1 MPESL
6 WRAPCGSVE
15 PLLLNYRT
23 PTKRP
28 EQLVVWHLCDPRHG
42 KSTTLANPQI
52 VLGALQLVD
61 SRCRCAI
68 QKCITVVE
76 PGRNN
81 AACDCEKCGR
91 SVDSAL
97 PKKCHLKSR

>member
-1 MPESL
+1 VARTL
-6 WRAPCGSVE
+6 WVSRATFVE
-15 PLLLNYRT
+15 LPDANETTGAASGLAFV
-23 PTKRP
+23 RP
-28 EQLVVWHLCDPRHG
+28 APWQIYDSG
-42 KSTTLANPQI
+42 QNPQI